1 MISFLFSARPTL
13 PAALGLSSALDL
25 VARDREL
32 ISCKSLKS
40 KIYASLDVDELIRGG
55 LRMSGLPHSPHALV
69 TGGGRGIGRAIAA
82 TLAQA
87 GAVVTV
93 LGRNRALLDEAVAA
107 GAAHFAVVADVA
119 DQAAVG
125 AAMAEAA
132 ARQPIDILIAN
143 AGAAESAPFAKSD
156 AALFRRM
163 MDVNFMGVVH
173 AVQAVLPAMRE
184 RPCGR
189 IVAVASTAGLK
200 GYAYVS
206 AYSAAKHA
214 VVGLVRSLAL
224 ELASTRITVNAVCPG
239 FTDTDLVAGSIDNI
253 MKKTGRSH
261 AQAVAELAK
270 HNPQGRLVTP
280 AEVADTVLW
289 LCGEGADA
297 ITGQAIAVAGGEI

>member
-1 MISFLFSARPTL
+1 
-13 PAALGLSSALDL
+13 
-25 VARDREL
+25 
-32 ISCKSLKS
+32 
-40 KIYASLDVDELIRGG
+40 
-55 LRMSGLPHSPHALV
+55 MSGLPHPSHALV
-69 TGGGRGIGRAIAA
+69 TGGGRGIGREIASA
-82 TLAQA
+82 LSRA
-87 GAVVTV
+87 GATVTV
-93 LGRNRALLDEAVAA
+93 LGRNRATLDEVIAA
-107 GAAHFAVVADVA
+107 GSAHFGAVADVV
-119 DQAAVG
+119 DPAAVS

-143 AGAAESAPFAKSD
+143 AGVAESAPFGKSD

-173 AVQAVLPAMRE
+173 AVQAALPAMRD
-184 RPCGR
+184 RRYGR
-189 IVAVASTAGLK
+189 IIAVASTAGLK

-224 ELASTRITVNAVCPG
+224 ELATTGVTVNAVCPG
-239 FTDTDLVAGSIDNI
+239 FTDTDLLAGSIDNI

-261 AQAVAELAK
+261 AQAAAELAK

-289 LCGEGADA
+289 LCGEGAGA
-297 ITGQAIAVAGGEI
+297 ITGQAIAVAGGEV